1 MTHVIR
7 LLYRTALLA
16 SVTMA
21 VGCMGMVHP
30 PYTDADL
37 TFDPE
42 LVGTWV
48 DTTDTAEGWSIQV
61 ITHEDGAYVLVMTD
75 EYGQSGRFIGHQ
87 FRLGQNVFMDIVPE
101 PLHSPLDAYEDYF
114 LPLRTLLLM
123 KRDGPRLE
131 VHSLNIDSLR
141 QYLETHPSAVTYTV
155 VNHVGEEDILL
166 TALTNRLRLFLADY
180 VRRPGIWNEEV
191 GVLYRLSVPQ

>member
-16 SVTMA
+16 SATMA
-21 VGCMGMVHP
+21 VGCVGMVHA

-37 TFDPE
+37 MFDPE

-48 DTTDTAEGWSIQV
+48 DTVEGLSVQV
-61 ITHEDGAYVLVMTD
+61 IAHEDGAYVLVMTD
-75 EYGQSGRFIGHQ
+75 ADGQSNRFVGHQ

-101 PLHSPLDAYEDYF
+101 PLHSPLEIYENYF

-123 KRDGPRLE
+123 KRDGPRLD
-131 VHSLNIDSLR
+131 VRILNIDSLR

-180 VRRPGIWNEEV
+180 VRRPGIWDEEEN
-191 GVLYRLSVPQ
+191 VLYRLSVPQ

>member
-7 LLYRTALLA
+7 LLYRTALLT
-16 SVTMA
+16 SVTVA
-21 VGCMGMVHP
+21 VGCMGMVHA

-48 DTTDTAEGWSIQV
+48 DTAEGWSLQV
-61 ITHEDGAYVLVMTD
+61 ISHEDGAYVLVMTD
-75 EYGQSGRFIGHQ
+75 EDERSGRFVGHQ

-101 PLHSPLDAYEDYF
+101 PLHSPLEVYENYF

-131 VHSLNIDSLR
+131 VRSLNIDSLR

-155 VNHVGEEDILL
+155 VNHVGKEDILL

-180 VRRPGIWNEEV
+180 VRRPGIWDEEEL
-191 GVLYRLSVPQ
+191 VLYRLSVPQ

>member
-7 LLYRTALLA
+7 LLCRTALLA
-16 SVTMA
+16 SATMA
-21 VGCMGMVHP
+21 VGCMGMVHA

-42 LVGTWV
+42 LVGTWADSALALSV
-48 DTTDTAEGWSIQV
+48 QV
-61 ITHEDGAYVLVMTD
+61 FTHEDGAYVLVMTD
-75 EYGQSGRFIGHQ
+75 DDGRSGRFIGQQ

-101 PLHSPLDAYEDYF
+101 SLQGPLEIYQGF

-131 VHSLNIDSLR
+131 VRSLNIDSLR

-155 VNHVGEEDILL
+155 VNHIGDEDILL
-166 TALTNRLRLFLADY
+166 TAPTNRLRLFLADY
-180 VRRPGIWNEEV
+180 VRRPGIWDEEEL
-191 GVLYRLSVPQ
+191 VLYRLSVPQ

>member
-1 MTHVIR
+1 MTHVI
-7 LLYRTALLA
+7 LLA

-21 VGCMGMVHP
+21 VGCMGMVHA

-48 DTTDTAEGWSIQV
+48 DTVEYFSVEV
-61 ITHEDGAYVLVMTD
+61 IAHEDGAYVIVMTD
-75 EYGQSGRFIGHQ
+75 HDGQGGRFVGHQ

-101 PLHSPLDAYEDYF
+101 PLHSPLEVDEHYF

-131 VHSLNIDSLR
+131 IRSLNIDSLR
-141 QYLETHPSAVTYTV
+141 QFLETHPSAVTYTV
-155 VNHVGEEDILL
+155 VNHVGDEDILL
-166 TALTNRLRLFLADY
+166 TALTNPLRLFLADY
-180 VRRPGIWNEEV
+180 VRRPGIWDEDEL
-191 GVLYRLSVPQ
+191 VLYRLSVPQ

>member
-7 LLYRTALLA
+7 LLYCTALLTSA
-16 SVTMA
+16 TMA
-21 VGCMGMVHP
+21 VGCMGMVHT

-48 DTTDTAEGWSIQV
+48 DTAEGGSFQV
-61 ITHEDGAYVLVMTD
+61 ITHEDRAYVLVWTD
-75 EYGQSGRFIGHQ
+75 EDGRSGRFIGHQ
-87 FRLGQNVFMDIVPE
+87 FRLGQNVFLDIVPE
-101 PLHSPLDAYEDYF
+101 PLHSPLEGYKDHF
-114 LPLRTLLLM
+114 LPLHTLLLI

-131 VHSLNIDSLR
+131 VRTLQIDSLR
-141 QYLETHPSAVTYTV
+141 QYLETHPSAVTYTI
-155 VNHVGEEDILL
+155 VNHVGDEDILL

-180 VRRPGIWNEEV
+180 VRRPGIWDEED
-191 GVLYRLSVPQ
+191 VLYRLSVPQ

>member
-7 LLYRTALLA
+7 LLYCTALLTSA
-16 SVTMA
+16 TMA
-21 VGCMGMVHP
+21 VGCMGMVHA

-48 DTTDTAEGWSIQV
+48 DTAEGGSFQV
-61 ITHEDGAYVLVMTD
+61 ITHEDRAYVLVWTD
-75 EYGQSGRFIGHQ
+75 EDGRSGRFIGHQ
-87 FRLGQNVFMDIVPE
+87 FRLGQNVFLDIVPE
-101 PLHSPLDAYEDYF
+101 PLHSPLEGYKDHF
-114 LPLRTLLLM
+114 LPLHTLLLI

-131 VHSLNIDSLR
+131 VRTLQIDSLR
-141 QYLETHPSAVTYTV
+141 QYLETHPSAVTYTI
-155 VNHVGEEDILL
+155 VNHVGDEDILL

-180 VRRPGIWNEEV
+180 VRRPGIWDEED
-191 GVLYRLSVPQ
+191 VLYRLSVPQ